1 MTLAIGRFDSPI
13 GVLALA
19 TVDDCV
25 VGIDL
30 RGDASALEAQL
41 IKNSHG
47 SHLPRRSPEGES
59 LPRRSPEGGGGPS
72 AEVLERLRRYFDG
85 DIAALDEIAVDPVG
99 TPFQR
104 RVWTALRDVRAGTT
118 TSYSEL
124 ARRIGTPNAVRAVGA
139 ANGANPIP
147 IVIPCHRVI
156 GADGRLVGYGGGL
169 DRKRWLLAHEGVGT
183 LALL

>member
-13 GVLALA
+13 GPLAVA
-19 TVDDCV
+19 TRDDRLV
-25 VGIDL
+25 AIDL

-41 IKNSHG
+41 IGQGGDS
-47 SHLPRRSPEGES
+47 S
-59 LPRRSPEGGGGPS
+59 LPRRSPQGEGWSLPRRSPQGEGRVI
-72 AEVLERLRRYFDG
+72 ECLRRYFDG
-85 DIAALDEIAVDPVG
+85 TIGAIDDIAVNPAG
-99 TPFQR
+99 TPFQL
-104 RVWTALRDVRAGTT
+104 RVWTALREVRAGTT
-118 TSYSEL
+118 TSYGAL

-169 DRKRWLLAHEGVGT
+169 DRKRWLLAHEGVRT
-183 LALL
+183 LPLL